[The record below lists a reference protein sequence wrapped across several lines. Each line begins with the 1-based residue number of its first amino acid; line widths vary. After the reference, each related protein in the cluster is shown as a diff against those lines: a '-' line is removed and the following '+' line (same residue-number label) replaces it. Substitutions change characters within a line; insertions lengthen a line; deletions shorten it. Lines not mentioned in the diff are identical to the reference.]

1 MITRVARIAGRV
13 ALGLAVLYG
22 VLVGLGLLF
31 TRVLDGS
38 SILTE
43 EDQFSQALADNRTP
57 TMNDVTWVLSGLG
70 NTGAIIAA
78 LLVVSGSLYLAMR
91 RWGPPLFL
99 ITAVSAQAMV
109 FLLVTLTIDRER
121 PQVKKLDA
129 APPTSSFPSGHTGA
143 SVALFLGSAL
153 LVALYVRRR
162 WVRIVGLTVLVA
174 VPLLVAYARMYRG
187 MHHPTDVIGSFVNGI
202 TCVAVSA
209 RQILGR
215 GLRGERRP
223 DPRPAPVT
231 ATGAS
236 RAG

>member
-31 TRVLDGS
+31 TQVLDGS
-38 SILTE
+38 PVLNE
-43 EDQFSQALADNRTP
+43 EDEFSQGLANNRTP
-57 TMNDVTWVLSGLG
+57 TLNDVTWVLSGLG
-70 NTGAIIAA
+70 NTGAIITA
-78 LLVVSGSLYLAMR
+78 LIVVSGSLYLAMR

-99 ITAVSAQAMV
+99 VTAVSAQALV
-109 FLLVTLTIDRER
+109 FLLVTLTIERDR
-121 PQVKKLDA
+121 PQVKRLDDS
-129 APPTSSFPSGHTGA
+129 PPTSSFPSGHTGA

-162 WVRIVGLTVLVA
+162 WLKIVGLTLLIA

-187 MHHPTDVIGSFVNGI
+187 MHHPTDIIGSFVNGLSCI
-202 TCVAVSA
+202 ALSA

-215 GLRGERRP
+215 RLRGERAP
-223 DPRPAPVT
+223 DPLPAPVP

-236 RAG
+236 